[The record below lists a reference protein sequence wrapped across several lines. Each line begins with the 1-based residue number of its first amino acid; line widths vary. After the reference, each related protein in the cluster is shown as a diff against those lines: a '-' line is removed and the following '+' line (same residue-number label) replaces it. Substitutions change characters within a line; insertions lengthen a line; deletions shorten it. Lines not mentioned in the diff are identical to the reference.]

1 MKLNIWALA
10 AVGSVVVSAAL
21 IGCNNSGSTEGA
33 AATGGGTPSGDVKA
47 SGRITIDGSSTVY
60 VVTNQVAEGFMDK
73 NPDIKVNVSFS
84 GTGNGFKK
92 FAAGE
97 TDISNASRP
106 IEKSEMEALTAAKI
120 DFIEVPVAYDGLT
133 VVVNKDNTWVDKLT
147 VEELKKMWEP
157 EAQGKVMKWSD
168 VRAGWPATDIK
179 LYGPGTGSGT
189 FDYFTKV
196 IVGKEKSSRT
206 DYTPSEDDNQLV
218 VGVAGDKGALGYFGF
233 AYYLENQD
241 KLKAVPIDPGTGA
254 VTPSPET
261 IENRSYAP
269 LSRPEFIYIKKSALD
284 QPHVKMFVDFY
295 LSAEGQELI
304 KKSGYIPF
312 KPEVYTMIADHV
324 KAGTTGSLFSDQI
337 GKPVEEVYKS
347 K

>member
-1 MKLNIWALA
+1 MI
-10 AVGSVVVSAAL
+10 VSAAM
-21 IGCNNSGSTEGA
+21 IGCNNTPVEPTA
-33 AATGGGTPSGDVKA
+33 ETTGGDAKPA
-47 SGRITIDGSSTVY
+47 AGRITIDGSSTVF

-106 IEKSEMEALTAAKI
+106 IEKSEMEALTTAKI
-120 DFIEVPVAYDGLT
+120 EFVEVPVAYDGLT
-133 VVVNKDNTWVDKLT
+133 VVVNKDNTFVDKLT
-147 VEELKKMWEP
+147 VAELKKMWEP
-157 EAQGKVMKWSD
+157 EAQGKIMNWSD
-168 VRAGWPATDIK
+168 VRAGWPATPIK

-218 VGVAGDKGALGYFGF
+218 VGVTGDKGALGYFGY

-254 VTPSPET
+254 VAPTAET
-261 IENRSYAP
+261 IENRTYSP

-284 QPHVKMFVDFY
+284 MPHVKTFVDFY
-295 LSAEGQELI
+295 LSPEGQELI

-312 KPEVYTMIADHV
+312 KPEIYLKIAERV
-324 KAGTTGSLFSDQI
+324 KAGTVGSLFSDQM
-337 GKPVEEVYKS
+337 GKPVEEMFP
-347 K
+347 

>member
-1 MKLNIWALA
+1 MKMNTLSLV
-10 AVGSVVVSAAL
+10 AVSGAL
-21 IGCNNSGSTEGA
+21 IGIGLVGCGPSAPSTKTDGGTTPT
-33 AATGGGTPSGDVKA
+33 TGGEKA

-60 VVTNQVAEGFMDK
+60 IVTNTVAEGFMDSH
-73 NPDIKVNVSFS
+73 PEISVNVSFS

-106 IEKSEMEALTAAKI
+106 IEKSEMEALTTASI

-147 VEELKKMWEP
+147 VDELKKMWQP

-168 VRAGWPATDIK
+168 VRAGWPDTDLK
-179 LYGPGTGSGT
+179 LFGAGTGSGT

-233 AYYLENQD
+233 AYFLENQD
-241 KLKAVPIDPGTGA
+241 KLKAVPIDAGKGA
-254 VTPSPET
+254 ITPTPET
-261 IENRSYAP
+261 IEDRSYAP
-269 LSRPEFIYIKKSALD
+269 LSRPEFIYIKKSAFD
-284 QPHVKMFVDFY
+284 MPHVKTFVEFY
-295 LSAEGQELI
+295 LGTEGQALI

-312 KPEVYTMIADHV
+312 KPEIYSLILDHV
-324 KAGTTGSLFSDQI
+324 KAGKTGSLFADQM
-337 GKPVEEVYKS
+337 GKPVEEVFKS
-347 K
+347 VN